1 MASVSVAMEAD
12 RDGEEEGGRRSK
24 AKVPT
29 REDILKGSVGA
40 VGKGTKKCG
49 K

>member
-1 MASVSVAMEAD
+1 MASTMSASGE
-12 RDGEEEGGRRSK
+12 REGEEGQRSK